1 MKMIYRGIAFKTLVA
16 GTPAVA
22 TEQTGTF
29 LGQPYA
35 MKEPRQHFRQPSE
48 TLTYRGVEYTR

>member
-1 MKMIYRGIAFKTLVA
+1 MQMIYRGIAFKTLVA

-29 LGQPYA
+29 LGQSYPV
-35 MKEPRQHFRQPSE
+35 KQPRQSFRQPSE